1 MTQTELKAKTLA
13 ELRINAK
20 NLGIKKL
27 SDFKKDQLIAEILKV
42 SKVQEKIEKKVEVI
56 TTDEVKPD
64 IKTEVK
70 PDVKVEVKP
79 DVKVGSKDS
88 KKGKIVTT
96 VVSSI
101 RNGKVVDS
109 SKVQKNHPSFRN
121 NQLNDNSHNNR
132 QKNLHNNSSYNTK
145 NNNNSNNQS
154 GELTNIEGFLD
165 IQRDRTH
172 GIIRTEGVLPG
183 EHDAYI
189 SGTQIRKFRLRN
201 GDLIAGPARKAK
213 DKEKYMSLLRIDSVF
228 GKPVAEMM
236 NRKKFNKMTP
246 IYPNKQIKLETDSGT
261 MSTRLIDLLAPIGY
275 GQRAMI
281 VAPPKAGKTTL
292 LKQIAHG
299 ITENDSDVK
308 LMVVLVAERPE
319 EVTDMERSVK
329 GEVFAS
335 NFDELPEHNCKVA
348 EMAIEKAKR
357 MVEMGDNVVILMD
370 SITRLARAYNITL
383 PSSGKTLSGGFD
395 PVALYPPKRF
405 FGAARNFE
413 DGSSLTIIATALV
426 DTGSRMDDL
435 VYEEFKGTGNMELH
449 LDRKLQ
455 QRRIFPAIDV
465 NSSDTRNEELL
476 LSKDVLNQVWRIR
489 RMLEMLGQNEIPTEV
504 LIQQMRKT
512 KTNKEFLAT
521 LSEAS
526 A

>member
-1 MTQTELKAKTLA
+1 MNQTELKAKTLV
-13 ELRINAK
+13 ELRIKAK
-20 NLGIKKL
+20 ELGIKKL
-27 SDFKKDQLIAEILKV
+27 SDFKKSELIVEMMKV
-42 SKVQEKIEKKVEVI
+42 SESSKAVENSQTTVKSSKSDVIPSEKLKKPIKKSVQQVTKI
-56 TTDEVKPD
+56 DSS
-64 IKTEVK
+64 K
-70 PDVKVEVKP
+70 PDVKKESNNKEV
-79 DVKVGSKDS
+79 
-88 KKGKIVTT
+88 ITT

-109 SKVQKNHPSFRN
+109 SKIQRNNHPN
-121 NQLNDNSHNNR
+121 
-132 QKNLHNNSSYNTK
+132 KGGYNTK
-145 NNNNSNNQS
+145 NHNNMNHQS
-154 GELTNIEGFLD
+154 GELTNIEGFLE
-165 IQRDRTH
+165 IQKDRTH
-172 GIIRTEGVLPG
+172 GIIRTDGVLPG

-189 SGTQIRKFRLRN
+189 SGTQIRKFRLRT

-228 GKPVAEMM
+228 GKPVTEMM
-236 NRKKFNKMTP
+236 NRKKFNRMTP
-246 IYPNKQIKLETDSGT
+246 IYPNKQIKLETDST
-261 MSTRLIDLLAPIGY
+261 IMATRLIDLLAPIGY

-299 ITENDSDVK
+299 ITENDPTVK

-357 MVEMGDNVVILMD
+357 MVEMGENVVILMD

-465 NSSDTRNEELL
+465 NRSDTRNEELL

-489 RMLEMLGQNEIPTEV
+489 RMLEMLDQHEIPTEV
-504 LIQQMRKT
+504 LIQQMRKS
-512 KTNKEFLAT
+512 KNNKEFLAT